1 MWSLVNIKFW
11 VRAYRHLNTDGEAHN
26 PPYSSRESD
35 PMYSIHIDS
44 GHRKPLKDLLDTKVT
59 GVSSYYLKPEDGDPI
74 VEIPLINLGDLVN
87 GTINIETVRIT
98 RVRNT
103 GKLETDTV
111 QVGDVALTLRGP
123 PFRAAVADSDIAGAA
138 LSANLVGLRCSDQI
152 KPEIL
157 AAWFN
162 SSAGQRALATRAGGS
177 TLMGI
182 PLQELLQIEIPVPP
196 IAQQELLSRYLAL
209 TTEHLRILRKEQAL
223 LDSIVDSMMK
233 SL

>member
-26 PPYSSRESD
+26 LPYSSRESD

-59 GVSSYYLKPEDGDPI
+59 GVSSYYLKPEEGDPT

-162 SSAGQRALATRAGGS
+162 SSAGQHALATRAGGS

-182 PLQELLQIEIPVPP
+182 SLHG
-196 IAQQELLSRYLAL
+196 IAA
-209 TTEHLRILRKEQAL
+209 
-223 LDSIVDSMMK
+223 D
-233 SL
+233 